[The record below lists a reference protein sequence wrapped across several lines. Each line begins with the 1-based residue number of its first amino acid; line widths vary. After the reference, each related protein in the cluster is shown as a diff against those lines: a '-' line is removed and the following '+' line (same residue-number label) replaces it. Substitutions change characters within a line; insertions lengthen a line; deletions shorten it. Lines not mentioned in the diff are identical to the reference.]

1 MRLALGLFLFLAGA
15 GLLALRFAAPGVAAR
30 FQSPTQLL
38 LAGTFGVVLG
48 GLNLARW
55 YASVLDFHR
64 RATPVRR
71 PFQRDPDA
79 AREEGPNP
87 DFDFGKGEGPK

>member
-1 MRLALGLFLFLAGA
+1 MRLALGLFFLSAGA
-15 GLLALRFAAPGVAAR
+15 GLLALRFAAPDLAAR

-38 LAGTFGVVLG
+38 LAGVFGVVLG

-55 YASVLDFHR
+55 YAAVLDFHR

-71 PFQRDPDA
+71 PFERDPGA
-79 AREEGPNP
+79 ARDEEPNP